1 MCHTSYGT
9 VHGLTVSNT
18 SLHRVGYR
26 IAYRLRKG
34 AFVDSSLV
42 FFHLGSFLLGM
53 TSAAAL
59 LFRLA
64 SRNGADG
71 SESCLGVAI
80 CISGVGLAALCYVVG
95 VKL

>member
-1 MCHTSYGT
+1 MCHTSREA

-18 SLHRVGYR
+18 SLHMVGYR
-26 IAYRLRKG
+26 TAHPSRKET
-34 AFVDSSLV
+34 FVDSSLV

-53 TSAAAL
+53 TSAVAL

-64 SRNGADG
+64 GRNGADG